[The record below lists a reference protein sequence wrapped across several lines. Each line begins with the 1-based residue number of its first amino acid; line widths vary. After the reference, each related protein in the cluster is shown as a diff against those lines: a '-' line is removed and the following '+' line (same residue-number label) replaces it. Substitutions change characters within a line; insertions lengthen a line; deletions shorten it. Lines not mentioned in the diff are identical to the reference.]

1 MTRFPPNRAATRT
14 VTQHNAAADM
24 RGVIAEALGATPVDE
39 QRLRD
44 AVWTYV
50 RGEREVGVAPG
61 LVILALTTMVED
73 ATDSPADAKLARTR
87 EVILWCVEAYF
98 GQLGGN
104 MAGRP

>member
-1 MTRFPPNRAATRT
+1 MTRLPPNRAATRT
-14 VTQHNAAADM
+14 LTQHNDAGEM
-24 RGVIAEALGATPVDE
+24 RAVIAEVLGAPPVDE

-61 LVILALTTMVED
+61 LVILALTKTVED
-73 ATDSPADAKLARTR
+73 AHIAPADAALARTR

-98 GQLGGN
+98 GQLGSN
-104 MAGRP
+104 LPGRP